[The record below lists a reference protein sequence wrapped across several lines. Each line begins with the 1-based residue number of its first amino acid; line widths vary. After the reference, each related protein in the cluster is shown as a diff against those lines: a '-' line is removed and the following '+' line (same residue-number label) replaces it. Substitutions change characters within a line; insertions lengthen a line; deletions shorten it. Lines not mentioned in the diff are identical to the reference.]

1 MVSPGD
7 EYSPAHSNGQTT
19 RKDLRD
25 HVLLSPA
32 AIRQGI
38 QRKGVINP
46 SSDGAEV
53 ASSVLSWQEL
63 GRGPAVAAPALR
75 SARLRPQRQK
85 RGFKN

>member
-38 QRKGVINP
+38 EGKGIINP
-46 SSDGAEV
+46 SSDGAE
-53 ASSVLSWQEL
+53 APLSILSW
-63 GRGPAVAAPALR
+63 
-75 SARLRPQRQK
+75 
-85 RGFKN
+85 